1 MHYIERD
8 TAGRI
13 IRVATAP
20 FSGMTEESA
29 HTTPEI
35 GEWLKKQD
43 ARSAPLLQLQRSDLE
58 MVRVLEDLIEVLM
71 TKGVISITDLPHA
84 AQVKLMNRAQARRE
98 LSGLEGLISDDDEQ
112 LI

>member
-8 TAGRI
+8 ATGRI
-13 IRVATAP
+13 IRVAAAP
-20 FSGMTEESA
+20 FAGMTEEQQ

-43 ARSAPLLQLQRSDLE
+43 TRTATLLQLQRSDLE

-71 TKGVISITDLPHA
+71 SKGVISITDLPHA
-84 AQVKLMNRAQARRE
+84 AQTKLMSRAQARRQ
-98 LSGLEGLISDDDEQ
+98 LSGLEGLINDDDEQ

>member
-8 TAGRI
+8 ATGRI
-13 IRVATAP
+13 VRVAVAP
-20 FSGMTEESA
+20 FVGMTEEQQ

-35 GEWLKKQD
+35 VEWLKKQD
-43 ARSAPLLQLQRSDLE
+43 VRTATLLQLQRSDLE

-71 TKGVISITDLPHA
+71 SKGVISITDLPHA
-84 AQVKLMNRAQARRE
+84 AQTKLMNRAQARRQ
-98 LSGLEGLISDDDEQ
+98 LSGLEGLINDDDEQ

>member
-8 TAGRI
+8 ATGRI
-13 IRVATAP
+13 IRVAATP
-20 FSGMTEESA
+20 FIGMTEEQQ

-43 ARSAPLLQLQRSDLE
+43 ARTATLLKLQRSDLE

-71 TKGVISITDLPHA
+71 SKGVISITDLPHA
-84 AQVKLMNRAQARRE
+84 AQTKLMNRAQARRQ
-98 LSGLEGLISDDDEQ
+98 LSGLEGLINDDEQ

>member
-8 TAGRI
+8 TTGRI
-13 IRVATAP
+13 IRVAATP
-20 FSGMTEESA
+20 FVGMTEEQQY
-29 HTTPEI
+29 TTPEI

-43 ARSAPLLQLQRSDLE
+43 ARTATLLQLQRSDLE

-71 TKGVISITDLPHA
+71 SKGVISITDLPHA
-84 AQVKLMNRAQARRE
+84 AQTKLMNRAQARRQ
-98 LSGLEGLISDDDEQ
+98 LSGLEGLINDDDEQ